1 MLGPKSP
8 RRDEAGLP
16 KSLMTFDTL
25 KMAQALHDRQA
36 LMDAGRQVLRLHLG
50 WLICTANG

>member
-1 MLGPKSP
+1 
-8 RRDEAGLP
+8 
-16 KSLMTFDTL
+16 MTFDTL